1 MTTFNTDKW
10 LSLITDSEEED
21 DKKAA
26 LNELR
31 MMKNTI
37 TDRTVKVVWECFISE
52 TDSTVKGAAIL
63 CLGAMVA
70 KLNDDQRSL
79 FQEEL
84 RTILKNRD
92 DAEDN
97 LRADAYNCIL
107 GILCK
112 NEIDEDFERSLS
124 SCLSGYNKDPL
135 NLFG

>member
-10 LSLITDSEEED
+10 LSLITDSDEVD
-21 DKKAA
+21 KKKAA
-26 LNELR
+26 LNALS

-37 TDRTVKVVWECFISE
+37 TVRTVEVVWQCFISE

-70 KLNDDQRSL
+70 KLNDDQRSF

-107 GILCK
+107 VILCK
-112 NEIDEDFERSLS
+112 NEIDEDFERSLF